1 MGSHW
6 EQDFFCG
13 GTENPLDLEDLGAS
27 CSGGLWEDVYGPR
40 QLDMG
45 NL

>member
-1 MGSHW
+1 MALRW
-6 EQDFFCG
+6 ERDIFHG
-13 GTENPLDLEDLGAS
+13 GTEILPDLGDLGAS

-40 QLDMG
+40 QIGTG